1 MKTRS
6 QLFSE
11 AVFGNVHEIAT
22 GDPANARKYRGL
34 CRSAGSLVR
43 NTGLLP
49 ALAFF
54 AARGSREP
62 QHHDLLRHLEHELN
76 VLDLVTPP
84 LPAADYPGGVF
95 PLVSWLRGCDLS
107 DYLRVSRDVL
117 RLLTWHKRLAET
129 LIVGIESS
137 VESPP

>member
-1 MKTRS
+1 M
-6 QLFSE
+6 
-11 AVFGNVHEIAT
+11 
-22 GDPANARKYRGL
+22 GDPANAKKYKGL

-54 AARGSREP
+54 AARGSKER
-62 QHHDLLRHLEHELN
+62 QHHDLLEHLENELN
-76 VLDLVTPP
+76 ALDLITPP
-84 LPAADYPGGVF
+84 LRAADYRNGVF
-95 PLVSWLRGCDLS
+95 PLVSWLQNEKCGLA

-129 LIVGIESS
+129 LIEGGDTASKTQ
-137 VESPP
+137 P

>member
-1 MKTRS
+1 MY
-6 QLFSE
+6 
-11 AVFGNVHEIAT
+11 GNVKAIAE
-22 GDPANARKYRGL
+22 GEPAHARKYRGL

-62 QHHDLLRHLEHELN
+62 QHHDLLKHLEDELDA
-76 VLDLVTPP
+76 LCLVT
-84 LPAADYPGGVF
+84 LPHDDSHTPF
-95 PLVSWLRGCDLS
+95 PLVSWLEGCDLPN
-107 DYLRVSRDVL
+107 YLRVSRDVL

-129 LIVGIESS
+129 LIVGVESS
-137 VESPP
+137 VESQP